1 MSMKEKHHAG
11 KFKFHIPL
19 LCMLLFLSLA
29 SSSQKANPDSGIL
42 VPSIDSLAQTEP
54 VDREA
59 SFDGEDEAQEDTV
72 RVDVQDEEKEE
83 KEKNKF
89 IEIASPGWKLDTFP
103 QRNADTRLFKNDDEF
118 WYANATFAKKKTDK
132 KKSQGSTFYQTF
144 LLLLAVGGFIAFLII
159 YLSNSNISLFR
170 RSKTMEQI
178 EGGQGTED
186 IFGINY
192 QKEIEKAIAAGDYR
206 LAVRLLFLQ
215 LLRGLSDRNIIQYS
229 HERTNLDYL
238 MQVHHAP
245 WYQQFFRITRNY
257 EYVWYGLFEIDQHK
271 FEAINKDFKNLEN
284 RLPPI

>member
-1 MSMKEKHHAG
+1 
-11 KFKFHIPL
+11 
-19 LCMLLFLSLA
+19 
-29 SSSQKANPDSGIL
+29 
-42 VPSIDSLAQTEP
+42 
-54 VDREA
+54 
-59 SFDGEDEAQEDTV
+59 
-72 RVDVQDEEKEE
+72 
-83 KEKNKF
+83 
-89 IEIASPGWKLDTFP
+89 
-103 QRNADTRLFKNDDEF
+103 
-118 WYANATFAKKKTDK
+118 
-132 KKSQGSTFYQTF
+132 
-144 LLLLAVGGFIAFLII
+144 
-159 YLSNSNISLFR
+159 
-170 RSKTMEQI
+170 MEQL
-178 EGGQGTED
+178 EGEQGTED

-284 RLPPI
+284 RLPSI